1 MSVKKVQQPGQARRS
16 FSDEFKQDAV
26 NLVVADGYSFK
37 AAADAVGVSSRSL
50 REWYEKFAP
59 QPEACGEDAS
69 TQQFQDEIHRL
80 RKELK
85 RAEVEREI
93 LKKATA
99 YFARESQ

>member
-16 FSDEFKQDAV
+16 FSDEFKRDAV
-26 NLVVADGYSFK
+26 NLVVTDGYSFK

-50 REWYEKFAP
+50 REWHEKFAP
-59 QPEACGEDAS
+59 EPQPCGENAS
-69 TQQFQDEIHRL
+69 LQQLQDEVRRL